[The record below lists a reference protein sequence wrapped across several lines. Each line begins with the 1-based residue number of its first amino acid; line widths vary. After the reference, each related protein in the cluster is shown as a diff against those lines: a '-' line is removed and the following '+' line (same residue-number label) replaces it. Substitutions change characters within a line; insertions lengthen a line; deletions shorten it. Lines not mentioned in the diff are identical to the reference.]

1 MSHLDSVIQVTLL
14 KSPDLESNVLEH
26 ARSRMSHRIHFQSP
40 PPTYPSFASTPER
53 TASEL
58 APVEEW
64 QRPSNRAGLA
74 GRHERVMSW
83 AHTGPGCWAAGD
95 WTACL
100 SSSPNRFSPPWRSQ
114 HCMGLNSA
122 SWECPQNNQQT
133 FSSQER
139 GWNRRAKRE
148 SFALQCH
155 QLYNYKRKSRK
166 PTAWGKKR
174 SPRDSVPFPAYMCAF
189 ASCGQNTNL
198 PSFKTT
204 HFITHQWENHTEVPV
219 PNFA

>member
-1 MSHLDSVIQVTLL
+1 MPEAGWVTGSIFSFFHPLIRPLQAPQKGLLQSWHQWKSDRGPATRQNWQAGTSVWWAELTKGLGVGLQEIGL
-14 KSPDLESNVLEH
+14 P
-26 ARSRMSHRIHFQSP
+26 AFP
-40 PPTYPSFASTPER
+40 P
-53 TASEL
+53 
-58 APVEEW
+58 
-64 QRPSNRAGLA
+64 
-74 GRHERVMSW
+74 
-83 AHTGPGCWAAGD
+83 
-95 WTACL
+95 
-100 SSSPNRFSPPWRSQ
+100 SPNRFSPPWRSQ

-189 ASCGQNTNL
+189 ALCGQNTNL